1 MSIPATG
8 LAELPLIVEGRTKIL
23 VPHASLQSTVA
34 TKREPVFFNSAA
46 EFNRDISVI
55 AYSSFLSNP
64 NVGFYNSKNNR
75 RHQGS
80 EVVMADSLCGTGARG
95 LRVAVEAI
103 GIDKIYFNDANP
115 LAVEIAKKSSSIN
128 QVKDKCLFSVNDVC
142 KFLLNG
148 TTQRNDTPVTEAS
161 CQINNEEISSNDNN
175 RKQRFTIVDLDPFGS
190 PANYIDCVMRSVQN
204 GGLVS
209 ITATDTA
216 VLCGKYPDVCL
227 RKYYGMSLSGPY
239 SNELALR
246 LLMSLM
252 ALTSSRLGIGIRPLF
267 AHTNMHYV
275 RIYVQAVLSSK
286 MANSVFDNIGYIQ
299 HCFQCGNRTAS
310 SPDSRSEVCGQCS
323 SSLKTAGWLWT
334 GKIYDKGFVREMLA
348 RTYLLKPNVTKHKLA
363 DQDTEMTPSKEYN
376 SEETKEISQNEERE
390 HAKKNLDCKKLKKV
404 QRLLSK
410 CIEEHDDI
418 PFYFTSDEIAS
429 RLKIGPP
436 SLETILDNLSKA
448 GFRTSPTGLNS
459 TGFKTSGQINEIMTF
474 FRG

>member
-8 LAELPLIVEGRTKIL
+8 LSELALVVEGRTKIL
-23 VPHASLQSTVA
+23 VPPASLQSTVA

-75 RHQGS
+75 RHQGN

-95 LRVAVEAI
+95 LRVAIEAI

-115 LAVEIAKKSSSIN
+115 LAVEIAKKSSAIN

-148 TTQRNDTPVTEAS
+148 TAQGNDTPATAS
-161 CQINNEEISSNDNN
+161 RQINNEEKLSNKNN
-175 RKQRFTIVDLDPFGS
+175 SKQRFTIVDLDPFGS

-209 ITATDTA
+209 VTATDTA

-227 RKYYGMSLSGPY
+227 RKYYGMSLSNPY

-286 MANSVFDNIGYIQ
+286 MSNSVFDSIGYIQ
-299 HCFQCGNRTAS
+299 HCIQCGNRTAS
-310 SPDSRSEVCGQCS
+310 SPDTCCPGAGGTPPALPAS
-323 SSLKTAGWLWT
+323 SC
-334 GKIYDKGFVREMLA
+334 
-348 RTYLLKPNVTKHKLA
+348 PPP
-363 DQDTEMTPSKEYN
+363 TPE
-376 SEETKEISQNEERE
+376 
-390 HAKKNLDCKKLKKV
+390 
-404 QRLLSK
+404 
-410 CIEEHDDI
+410 
-418 PFYFTSDEIAS
+418 
-429 RLKIGPP
+429 
-436 SLETILDNLSKA
+436 
-448 GFRTSPTGLNS
+448 SPC
-459 TGFKTSGQINEIMTF
+459 
-474 FRG
+474 

>member
-1 MSIPATG
+1 
-8 LAELPLIVEGRTKIL
+8 
-23 VPHASLQSTVA
+23 
-34 TKREPVFFNSAA
+34 
-46 EFNRDISVI
+46 
-55 AYSSFLSNP
+55 
-64 NVGFYNSKNNR
+64 
-75 RHQGS
+75 
-80 EVVMADSLCGTGARG
+80 
-95 LRVAVEAI
+95 
-103 GIDKIYFNDANP
+103 
-115 LAVEIAKKSSSIN
+115 
-128 QVKDKCLFSVNDVC
+128 
-142 KFLLNG
+142 LLNG
-148 TTQRNDTPVTEAS
+148 TAQRNDRPAS
-161 CQINNEEISSNDNN
+161 ASSQINNEEKSSNKNN
-175 RKQRFTIVDLDPFGS
+175 SKQRFTIVDLDPFGS

-209 ITATDTA
+209 VTATDTA

-227 RKYYGMSLSGPY
+227 RKYYGMSLSNPY

-299 HCFQCGNRTAS
+299 HCFRCGNRTAS
-310 SPDSRSEVCGQCS
+310 SLNNRSEVCGQCS
-323 SSLKTAGWLWT
+323 SSIKTAGWLWL
-334 GKIYDKGFVREMLA
+334 GKIYDKDFVREMLA
-348 RTYLLKPNVTKHKLA
+348 RTYLLKPNVTKHKSP
-363 DQDTEMTPSKEYN
+363 DQDIEMTPSEEYS
-376 SEETKEISQNEERE
+376 SEETKEISQNEEGE
-390 HAKKNLDCKKLKKV
+390 QAKEKRACKKLKTV

-410 CIEEHDDI
+410 CIDEYDDI

-436 SLETILDNLSKA
+436 SLETIIDNLSKA

-459 TGFKTSGQINEIMTF
+459 TGFKTAGEINEIMTF

>member
-8 LAELPLIVEGRTKIL
+8 LSELALVVEGRTKIL
-23 VPHASLQSTVA
+23 VPPASLQSTVA

-75 RHQGS
+75 RHQGN

-95 LRVAVEAI
+95 LRVAIEAI

-148 TTQRNDTPVTEAS
+148 TTQRNDTPVTAS
-161 CQINNEEISSNDNN
+161 YQINEEISSNKNN
-175 RKQRFTIVDLDPFGS
+175 SKQRFTIVDLDPFGS
-190 PANYIDCVMRSVQN
+190 PANYIDCVMRSVQD

-227 RKYYGMSLSGPY
+227 RKYYGMSLSSPY

-267 AHTNMHYV
+267 AHTNMHYI

-299 HCFQCGNRTAS
+299 HCFRCGNRTAS
-310 SPDSRSEVCGQCS
+310 SLNSRSEVCGQCS

-334 GKIYDKGFVREMLA
+334 GKIYDKDFVREMLA
-348 RTYLLKPNVTKHKLA
+348 RTYLLIPNVTKNKSA
-363 DQDTEMTPSKEYN
+363 DQDIEMTPSKEYS
-376 SEETKEISQNEERE
+376 SEETKEISQNAEPEQ
-390 HAKKNLDCKKLKKV
+390 AKEKRACKKLKTV

-410 CIEEHDDI
+410 CIDEYDDI

-436 SLETILDNLSKA
+436 SLETIIDNLSKA
-448 GFRTSPTGLNS
+448 GLRTSLTGLNS
-459 TGFKTSGQINEIMTF
+459 TGFKTAGKINEIMTF

>member
-8 LAELPLIVEGRTKIL
+8 LSEMALVVEGRTKIL
-23 VPHASLQSTVA
+23 VPPASLQGTVA

-46 EFNRDISVI
+46 EFNRDISII
-55 AYSSFLSNP
+55 AYTSFLSNP

-75 RHQGS
+75 RHEGN

-115 LAVEIAKKSSSIN
+115 LAVDLAKKSSAIN
-128 QVKDKCLFSVNDVC
+128 QVKDRCLFSVNDVC

-148 TTQRNDTPVTEAS
+148 TAQRNDTPATAS
-161 CQINNEEISSNDNN
+161 CQINNEEKSSNKNN
-175 RKQRFTIVDLDPFGS
+175 SKQRFTIVDLDPFGS
-190 PANYIDCVMRSVQN
+190 PANYIDCAMRSVQN

-209 ITATDTA
+209 VTATDTA

-227 RKYYGMSLSGPY
+227 RKYYGMSLSNPY

-275 RIYVQAVLSSK
+275 RIYVQVVLSNK

-299 HCFQCGNRTAS
+299 HCFRCGNRTAS
-310 SPDSRSEVCGQCS
+310 SLDNRSEVCGLCS

-334 GKIYDKGFVREMLA
+334 GKIYDKDFVKEMLA
-348 RTYLLKPNVTKHKLA
+348 RTYLLKPNVAKHRSA
-363 DQDTEMTPSKEYN
+363 NQDIDMIANKEYH
-376 SEETKEISQNEERE
+376 SEETTEISQKERRE
-390 HAKKNLDCKKLKKV
+390 QAKKKRECKKLKTV
-404 QRLLSK
+404 ERLLSK
-410 CIEEHDDI
+410 CIEEYDDI

-429 RLKIGPP
+429 RLKISPP
-436 SLETILDNLSKA
+436 SLETIIGNLSKA

-459 TGFKTSGQINEIMTF
+459 TGFKTTGKINEIMTF
-474 FRG
+474 FRR

>member
-1 MSIPATG
+1 MSTPATG
-8 LAELPLIVEGRTKIL
+8 LSEMALVAEGRTKIL
-23 VPHASLQSTVA
+23 VPPASLQSTAA

-64 NVGFYNSKNNR
+64 NVGFYSSKNNR
-75 RHQGS
+75 RHEGN

-95 LRVAVEAI
+95 LRIAVEAI

-115 LAVEIAKKSSSIN
+115 LAVEIAKKSSAIN
-128 QVKDKCLFSVNDVC
+128 RVKDKCLFSVNDVC

-148 TTQRNDTPVTEAS
+148 TAQRNDTPATAE
-161 CQINNEEISSNDNN
+161 CQINNEEKSSNKNN
-175 RKQRFTIVDLDPFGS
+175 SKQRFTIVDLDPFGS

-227 RKYYGMSLSGPY
+227 RKYYGISLSTPY

-267 AHTNMHYV
+267 AHTKMHYV

-299 HCFQCGNRTAS
+299 HCFRCGNRTAS
-310 SPDSRSEVCGQCS
+310 SPDSRTEVCKLCS

-334 GKIYDKGFVREMLA
+334 GKIYDKDFVREMLA
-348 RTYLLKPNVTKHKLA
+348 RTYLLKPNVTKHRSA
-363 DQDTEMTPSKEYN
+363 DQDIEMTPSKEYS

-390 HAKKNLDCKKLKKV
+390 QANEKRECKKPKTV

-410 CIEEHDDI
+410 CIEEYDDI

-436 SLETILDNLSKA
+436 SLETIIDNLSKA

-459 TGFKTSGQINEIMTF
+459 TGFKTEGKINEIMTF
-474 FRG
+474 FRR

>member
-8 LAELPLIVEGRTKIL
+8 LSELALAVEGRTKIL
-23 VPHASLQSTVA
+23 VPRASLQSTVA

-64 NVGFYNSKNNR
+64 NVGFYNNKNNR
-75 RHQGS
+75 RHQGN

-103 GIDKIYFNDANP
+103 GVDKIYFNDANP

-128 QVKDKCLFSVNDVC
+128 QVKDKCMFSVNDAC

-148 TTQRNDTPVTEAS
+148 TTQKNDTPVTAAS
-161 CQINNEEISSNDNN
+161 SQINNEEISSNKNN
-175 RKQRFTIVDLDPFGS
+175 SKQRFTIVDLDPFGS

-209 ITATDTA
+209 VTATDTA

-227 RKYYGMSLSGPY
+227 RKYYGMSLSNPY

-275 RIYVQAVLSSK
+275 RIYIQAVLSSK

-299 HCFQCGNRTAS
+299 HCFRCGNRTAS
-310 SPDSRSEVCGQCS
+310 SPDNKSEVCELCS
-323 SSLKTAGWLWT
+323 ASLKTAGWLWT
-334 GKIYDKGFVREMLA
+334 GKIYDKVFIKEMLA
-348 RTYLLKPNVTKHKLA
+348 RTYLLKRDVVKNRST
-363 DQDTEMTPSKEYN
+363 DQDIDMIANKGNYSESKD
-376 SEETKEISQNEERE
+376 SSQNEERE
-390 HAKKNLDCKKLKKV
+390 QAKKK
-404 QRLLSK
+404 R
-410 CIEEHDDI
+410 
-418 PFYFTSDEIAS
+418 
-429 RLKIGPP
+429 
-436 SLETILDNLSKA
+436 
-448 GFRTSPTGLNS
+448 
-459 TGFKTSGQINEIMTF
+459 
-474 FRG
+474 

>member
-8 LAELPLIVEGRTKIL
+8 LSELALVVEGRTKIL
-23 VPHASLQSTVA
+23 VPPASLQSTVA

-55 AYSSFLSNP
+55 AYNSFLSNP

-75 RHQGS
+75 KHQGDG
-80 EVVMADSLCGTGARG
+80 VVMADSLCGTGARG

-115 LAVEIAKKSSSIN
+115 LAVKIAKKSSSIN

-148 TTQRNDTPVTEAS
+148 TTQRNDTPATAS
-161 CQINNEEISSNDNN
+161 CQINDEEKSSNKNN
-175 RKQRFTIVDLDPFGS
+175 TKQRFTIVDLDPFGS
-190 PANYIDCVMRSVQN
+190 PANYIDCVMRSVQD

-227 RKYYGMSLSGPY
+227 RKYYGISLSNPY

-267 AHTNMHYV
+267 AHTNMHYI

-299 HCFQCGNRTAS
+299 HCFRCGNRTAS

-334 GKIYDKGFVREMLA
+334 GKIYDKDFVREMVA
-348 RTYLLKPNVTKHKLA
+348 RTYLLKPNVTKHKSA
-363 DQDTEMTPSKEYN
+363 DQDIETTPSKEYS
-376 SEETKEISQNEERE
+376 SEETKEISQNAERE
-390 HAKKNLDCKKLKKV
+390 QAKEKRACKKLKTV

-410 CIEEHDDI
+410 CIDEYDDI

-436 SLETILDNLSKA
+436 SLETIIDNLSKA
-448 GFRTSPTGLNS
+448 GFRTSLTGLNS
-459 TGFKTSGQINEIMTF
+459 TGFKTAGNINEIMTF
-474 FRG
+474 FKG

>member
-8 LAELPLIVEGRTKIL
+8 LSELALVVEGRTKIL
-23 VPHASLQSTVA
+23 VPPASLQSTVA

-64 NVGFYNSKNNR
+64 NVGFYNNKNNR
-75 RHQGS
+75 RHQGN

-103 GIDKIYFNDANP
+103 GVDKIYFNDANP

-128 QVKDKCLFSVNDVC
+128 QVKDKCMFSVNDAC

-148 TTQRNDTPVTEAS
+148 TTQKNDTPVTAAS
-161 CQINNEEISSNDNN
+161 CQINNEKISSNKNN
-175 RKQRFTIVDLDPFGS
+175 SKQRFTIVDLDPFGS

-227 RKYYGMSLSGPY
+227 RKYYGMSLSSPY

-246 LLMSLM
+246 LLISLI

-267 AHTNMHYV
+267 AHTNMHYL
-275 RIYVQAVLSSK
+275 RIYAQVTLSSK

-299 HCFQCGNRTAS
+299 HCFQCGSRTAS
-310 SPDSRSEVCGQCS
+310 SSENRAEACELCS
-323 SSLKTAGWLWT
+323 ARLRTAGWLWT
-334 GKIYDKGFVREMLA
+334 GKIYDKDFVKAMIA
-348 RTYLLKPNVTKHKLA
+348 RTSLLDRDVVEHHEALEEDTKIKEKRKE
-363 DQDTEMTPSKEYN
+363 DNSKEA
-376 SEETKEISQNEERE
+376 R
-390 HAKKNLDCKKLKKV
+390 D
-404 QRLLSK
+404 
-410 CIEEHDDI
+410 
-418 PFYFTSDEIAS
+418 
-429 RLKIGPP
+429 
-436 SLETILDNLSKA
+436 
-448 GFRTSPTGLNS
+448 GF
-459 TGFKTSGQINEIMTF
+459 Q
-474 FRG
+474 

>member
-8 LAELPLIVEGRTKIL
+8 LSELALVVEGRTKIL
-23 VPHASLQSTVA
+23 VPPASLQSTVA
-34 TKREPVFFNSAA
+34 TKRDPVFFNSAA

-75 RHQGS
+75 KHQGN

-95 LRVAVEAI
+95 LRIAVEAM

-115 LAVEIAKKSSSIN
+115 LAVEIAKKSSAIN

-148 TTQRNDTPVTEAS
+148 TAQGNDTPATAS
-161 CQINNEEISSNDNN
+161 LQNNNEENSSNKNN
-175 RKQRFTIVDLDPFGS
+175 SKQRFTIVDLDPFGS

-209 ITATDTA
+209 VTATDTA

-227 RKYYGMSLSGPY
+227 RKYYGMSLSNPY

-299 HCFQCGNRTAS
+299 HCFRCGNRTAS
-310 SPDSRSEVCGQCS
+310 SLNNRSEVCGQCS
-323 SSLKTAGWLWT
+323 SSIKTAGWLWI
-334 GKIYDKGFVREMLA
+334 GKIYDKDFVREMLA
-348 RTYLLKPNVTKHKLA
+348 RTYLLKPNVTKHKSA
-363 DQDTEMTPSKEYN
+363 DQDIEMTPSKEYS
-376 SEETKEISQNEERE
+376 SEETKEISQNAERE
-390 HAKKNLDCKKLKKV
+390 QAKEKRECKKLNTV

-410 CIEEHDDI
+410 CIDEYDDI

-429 RLKIGPP
+429 RLNIGPP
-436 SLETILDNLSKA
+436 SLEAIIDNLSKA

-459 TGFKTSGQINEIMTF
+459 TGFKTAGKINEIMTF
-474 FRG
+474 FSG